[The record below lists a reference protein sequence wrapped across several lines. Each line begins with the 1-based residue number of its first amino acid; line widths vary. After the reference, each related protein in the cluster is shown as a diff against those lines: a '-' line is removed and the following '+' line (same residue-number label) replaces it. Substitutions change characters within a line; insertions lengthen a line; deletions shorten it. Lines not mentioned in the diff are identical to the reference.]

1 MTGAIIE
8 VERVDSAIAVV
19 TLNRPEAL
27 NALTTPM
34 VQQLRDT
41 FTSLD
46 ANATCRAIVLA
57 GSGRAFCAGLDLK
70 GEMPGEP
77 AAMAGMAL
85 QELFA
90 GTPLAMRRIRQPII
104 AAVNGVAVGAGMA
117 LSLASD
123 IRVASTTA
131 RFLIGAVKIGLT
143 AGECGISYHLPRI
156 IGAGRAFEI
165 MLTGREVLAP
175 EALSAG
181 LVSQVVE
188 PVALREAA
196 LAMARAVIAN
206 SPFASKHTK
215 QVMWQNLD
223 APSLEAAVQL
233 ENHAQVVALM
243 TRDFAEAKQ
252 AFAEKRPPRFTGS

>member
-1 MTGAIIE
+1 MTGTIIQ

-34 VQQLRDT
+34 MRQLRDT
-41 FTSLD
+41 LAALD
-46 ANATCRAIVLA
+46 GDATCRAVVLA
-57 GSGRAFCAGLDLK
+57 GAGRAFCAGLDLK
-70 GEMPGEP
+70 SEMPGEA
-77 AAMAGMAL
+77 AAMDGMAL

-90 GTPLAMRRIRQPII
+90 SLPLQLRRIRQPVI

-117 LSLASD
+117 LSLAAD
-123 IRVASTTA
+123 IRVASSTA

-175 EALSAG
+175 EAQAAG

-188 PVALREAA
+188 PDALRDAA

-252 AFAEKRPPRFTGS
+252 AFAEKRPPKFSGS